1 MHKHLPARTRKSFGR
16 SAERNLTSSRLQMG
30 ARKEITLKR
39 QTILACL
46 FCVSMLLPVAE
57 AANQTYGFN
66 LVGPQITS
74 AASGASVRT
83 TGSGSFDPV
92 AQTVIA
98 SGSFT
103 QFNADGSVAARGTW
117 VATGFVSFIA
127 FGGPTPGTQGGVLQ
141 ITVTLSFQGGGQQTD
156 VPMAVTCLV
165 NAPSGFTGDEGITLG
180 TFTHSIPVGHSHT
193 LFHLNL

>member
-1 MHKHLPARTRKSFGR
+1 MHKRLPARTGKSFGR
-16 SAERNLTSSRLQMG
+16 SAERNLASSRLQMG

-46 FCVSMLLPVAE
+46 FCVAMLLPVAE

-83 TGSGSFDPV
+83 TGSF
-92 AQTVIA
+92 A
-98 SGSFT
+98 

-127 FGGPTPGTQGGVLQ
+127 FGGPTPGIQGGVLQ
-141 ITVTLSFQGGGQQTD
+141 ITVTLFFQGGGQQTD
-156 VPMAVTCLV
+156 VPMTVTCLV

-180 TFTHSIPVGHSHT
+180 VFTHSIPFGHSHT
-193 LFHLNL
+193 LFHL

>member
-1 MHKHLPARTRKSFGR
+1 MLAAGVKSTAAHAQAPTGRNPQVIRTLGRTKS
-16 SAERNLTSSRLQMG
+16 NSSRLQMG

-74 AASGASVRT
+74 AVSGASVRT

-98 SGSFT
+98 SGSFA
-103 QFNADGSVAARGTW
+103 QF
-117 VATGFVSFIA
+117 
-127 FGGPTPGTQGGVLQ
+127 
-141 ITVTLSFQGGGQQTD
+141 
-156 VPMAVTCLV
+156 
-165 NAPSGFTGDEGITLG
+165 
-180 TFTHSIPVGHSHT
+180 
-193 LFHLNL
+193 